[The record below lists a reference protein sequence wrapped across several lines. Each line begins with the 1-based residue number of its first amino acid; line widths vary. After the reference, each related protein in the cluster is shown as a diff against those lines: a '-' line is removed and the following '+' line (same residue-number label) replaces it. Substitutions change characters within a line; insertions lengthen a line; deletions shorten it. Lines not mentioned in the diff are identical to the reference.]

1 MKWHDEKITLIERA
15 LRYAHR
21 NRRSYEV
28 RPEWE
33 RNVMSHIRSLRA
45 VPLQSAKTAWESPA
59 VWRTAAAVSICSL
72 IILVSSLIS
81 DAGAEYEAARF
92 LIEDPVTF
100 VFTQPLFP

>member
-1 MKWHDEKITLIERA
+1 MKRHDEEITLIERA

-21 NRRSYEV
+21 NRRKFEA

-33 RNVMSHIRSLRA
+33 RNVMSNIRSLRA
-45 VPLQSAKTAWESPA
+45 IPLQSAKTAWEAPA
-59 VWRTAAAVSICSL
+59 VWRTAAAVSFCAL
-72 IILVSSLIS
+72 VILVSSLIS